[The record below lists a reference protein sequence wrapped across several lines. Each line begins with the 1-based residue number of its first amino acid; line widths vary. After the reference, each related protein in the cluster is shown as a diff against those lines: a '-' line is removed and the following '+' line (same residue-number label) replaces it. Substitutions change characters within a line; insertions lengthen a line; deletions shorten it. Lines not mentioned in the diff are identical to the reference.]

1 VSTTSPSAGA
11 AGASDDAAAAD
22 AGAED
27 ASAAAELAVGSDD
40 VPELQPE
47 ITSAA
52 TAAELP
58 NTSAFLDN
66 FLT

>member
-11 AGASDDAAAAD
+11 AGASDDAAAD